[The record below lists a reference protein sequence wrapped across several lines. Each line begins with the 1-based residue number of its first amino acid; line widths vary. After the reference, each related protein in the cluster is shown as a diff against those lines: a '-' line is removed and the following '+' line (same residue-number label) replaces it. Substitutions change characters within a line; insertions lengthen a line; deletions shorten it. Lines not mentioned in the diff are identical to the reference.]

1 MSIQS
6 HNEGENNY
14 DDVVTINIYIINNS
28 IKYMLSI
35 QSHVERRN
43 ITYDDV
49 VPALLLRFQVH
60 PAGVNKCTVAR
71 R

>member
-1 MSIQS
+1 MKEKNITMMSSQ
-6 HNEGENNY
+6 
-14 DDVVTINIYIINNS
+14 INIYIINNL

-35 QSHVERRN
+35 QSHVERKK
-43 ITYDDV
+43 TYDDV